1 MDEIFWLR
9 SRIGTNED
17 FLWTARHTSRELL
30 DFRASFAG
38 HWDDTAARQV
48 RDRFLVP
55 HEEDEAECLARLA
68 EQIESLTGALYELE
82 RLHEAA
88 SAADRLSEQ
97 IDSLLAE
104 ARVHLGR
111 AHASLDR
118 TADAVSRSVAA
129 ASHAESLVSQADS
142 FGF

>member
-9 SRIGTNED
+9 SRIGTND
-17 FLWTARHTSRELL
+17 DLLWTARHTSRELQ
-30 DFRASFAG
+30 DFRASVAG

-55 HEEDEAECLARLA
+55 HEEDEGDCLARLG
-68 EQIESLTGALYELE
+68 EQIESLTQALNELE

-97 IDSLLAE
+97 IDACLEE
-104 ARVHLGR
+104 ARAHLER

-118 TADAVSRSVAA
+118 AADAVSRAVAA
-129 ASHAESLVSQADS
+129 ASNAESLVSQADS
-142 FGF
+142 VGV